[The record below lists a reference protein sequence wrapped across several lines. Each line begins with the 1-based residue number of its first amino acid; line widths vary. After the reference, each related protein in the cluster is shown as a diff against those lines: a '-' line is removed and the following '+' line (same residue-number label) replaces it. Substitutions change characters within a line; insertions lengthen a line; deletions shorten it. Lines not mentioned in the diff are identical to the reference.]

1 LYAQLLIAISLV
13 AGAYQDI
20 RERAV
25 SDLVWI
31 PGVVGIAYM
40 LYALYAGG
48 SSVEGSLLRMLIFG
62 GIALVGTLLGRLGQA
77 DPIAW
82 TILAADPS
90 QLSPLF
96 PLGAGAILLMGH
108 ILVEAR
114 KGNLKK
120 DLTIPLDRFLKEQCW
135 IPRAIVT
142 DQGRVEVDQDVNV
155 AREDVVKK
163 AKQGSMVEV
172 SYGVPHVAYFG
183 IGYAVYL
190 AYLVVFSPQ
199 TIMMIP

>member
-1 LYAQLLIAISLV
+1 MYAQLLIAVSLL

-31 PGVVGIAYM
+31 PGIVGIAYM
-40 LYALYAGG
+40 LYTLYPD
-48 SSVEGSLLRMLIFG
+48 VEGPLVRMLIFG

-96 PLGAGAILLMGH
+96 PLAAGAILLLGH
-108 ILVEAR
+108 ILVENHN
-114 KGNLKK
+114 GNLRGG
-120 DLTIPLDRFLKEQCW
+120 LTISLEKFLKEQCW
-135 IPRAIVT
+135 IPRALVT
-142 DQGRVEVDQDVNV
+142 DGERVEVDQDVNL

-163 AKQGSMVEV
+163 ARPSSMVEV

-183 IGYAVYL
+183 IGYAIYLVYL
-190 AYLVVFSPQ
+190 LVFSPH
-199 TIMMIP
+199 TIAMIP